1 MTFFGQ
7 DPRGIRGIYGLD
19 FSRGRG
25 GGGDFVSVFRST
37 KEAVMVDSI
46 AVDSP
51 VDVGLMKSF
60 ANLGQ
65 QNFRM

>member
-1 MTFFGQ
+1 MGVA
-7 DPRGIRGIYGLD
+7 IL
-19 FSRGRG
+19 
-25 GGGDFVSVFRST
+25 FRST
-37 KEAVMVDSI
+37 KEAGMVDSI